1 MADSFVI
8 RTIEKVDKRIRMCF
22 ISAILCGLMAHIFV
36 LTNHLYN
43 YDELWHIP
51 TGFGTGIQEG
61 RWGLSCM
68 AWLTKVL
75 FDDVYTISMINGL
88 ITIIMYAI
96 LACLVVY
103 IFGIS
108 QCSYSCIIGA
118 LITVFPSVVCRMF
131 YMYTSHYYAIAEV
144 IAASAVFVFVKWEKK
159 TVPYVVSILMLSFA
173 TAIYQATFVTAT
185 CIVVGKL
192 LNDMLINNY
201 KLKSLIL
208 KVINYVVFLA
218 ASIASY
224 ILLNKA
230 ALSISGMELGN
241 YGEDYGTIGQI
252 SVQQLLVALERCYKN
267 FLKAGFKDVYAMN
280 PNIIVKF
287 AFLLCTVTIAY
298 VCIRMI
304 LKKSSVYQ
312 KAFFIITIAVLP
324 VAVNLVYIMAATTG
338 LIYSIMTF
346 DMVFMLIIPIS
357 MIDTI
362 SSVPVIDEGISE
374 INKKH
379 INRTDLFMN
388 GILLITLV
396 LTVWTY
402 IWFANGNYLA
412 VKYTNE
418 HDNAYYQTL
427 MTQIKSVEGYNADMP
442 VATIG
447 IPVADSTYTRQDMI
461 GRTFNLAGKASTNI
475 GVYSSWNIMTRVLG
489 YDPTLRNSDEEEKYF
504 RGLDEVKDMPCYPSS
519 GSIKIIDDTIVIKF
533 QEPSELVN

>member
-1 MADSFVI
+1 MTDSLVK
-8 RTIEKVDKRIRMCF
+8 RVIEKVDKRIRMCF
-22 ISAILCGLMAHIFV
+22 ITAIICGLMAHVFV

-51 TGFGTGIQEG
+51 TGFGTGVQEG
-61 RWGLSCM
+61 RWGLSCL

-108 QCSYSCIIGA
+108 QCSYSCFIGA

-159 TVPYVVSILMLSFA
+159 ILPYIISILMLAFA
-173 TAIYQATFVTAT
+173 TSIYQATFVTAT
-185 CIVVGKL
+185 CIIVGKL
-192 LNDMLINNY
+192 LNDLLINNY
-201 KLKSLIL
+201 KLKDLIS
-208 KVINYVVFLA
+208 KVINYIVFLF
-218 ASIASY
+218 ASIVSY
-224 ILLNKA
+224 IFLNKA
-230 ALSISGMELGN
+230 ALSITGMELGN
-241 YGEDYGTIGQI
+241 FGEDYGTIGQI
-252 SVQQLLVALERCYKN
+252 SVDQLLVAIERCYKN

-280 PNIIVKF
+280 PNIIVRL
-287 AFLLCTVTIAY
+287 AFLLCTAAIVY
-298 VCIRMI
+298 VCFRMI
-304 LKKSSVYQ
+304 LYKNSVFQ
-312 KAFFIITIAVLP
+312 KIIFILVVLVLP
-324 VAVNLVYIMAATTG
+324 IAVNLVYLMAATTG

-357 MIDTI
+357 MLDTI
-362 SSVPVIDEGISE
+362 SIAPATDKISDEKMRNYIIGIDL
-374 INKKH
+374 
-379 INRTDLFMN
+379 TMN
-388 GILLITLV
+388 GVLVITLI
-396 LTVWTY
+396 LTVWSY

-412 VKYTNE
+412 IKYTNE

-447 IPVADSTYTRQDMI
+447 VPVADSTYTRQDMI
-461 GRTFNLAGKASTNI
+461 GKTFNLGGKAGTNI
-475 GVYSSWNIMTRVLG
+475 SVYSSWNIMTRILG
-489 YDPTLRNSDEEEKYF
+489 YDPTLRNSDEEEEYF
-504 RGLDEVKDMPCYPSS
+504 RGLDEVKDMPCYPST
-519 GSIKIIDDTIVIKF
+519 GSIKIIDDTVVIKF
-533 QEPSELVN
+533 QEPSELN